1 MTDTTEICTAEVIT
15 DIAPAATA
23 TNGEAETAEEREY
36 YLARNVSDAYR
47 DAVHGLLK
55 SSTSANTRRAYQSHM
70 KAFRA
75 FATSMNVPAL
85 PASPETVAAY
95 VAHLCDAG
103 KASSTIN
110 QAVAAIA
117 ALHRW
122 ADLDDPTR
130 SALVRSATS
139 GALRKVGV
147 APHKKAAATV
157 DIVKELVSVCDRST
171 LQGKRDAAILLL
183 GFCGAFRRSELVAL
197 DVEDFQETLS
207 AGRAAYL
214 VTVRHSKTDQESAG
228 MVKGIFATRTKE
240 LDPVAAVKDYVRAAG
255 ITSGALFRRIRR
267 GDHIQPG
274 RITDKTVALVIKAA
288 ADRANISADLSGHS
302 LRSGFITSALESGA
316 SERSIMNQSGHKS
329 VTVMRSYQQR
339 RDALADNA
347 ASGLAAAM

>member
-1 MTDTTEICTAEVIT
+1 MADTTAICTAEVIT
-15 DIAPAATA
+15 DIAPAPMA
-23 TNGEAETAEEREY
+23 GEAKATEEREY
-36 YLARNVSDAYR
+36 YIARNVPDAYR

-55 SSTSANTRRAYQSHM
+55 SSTSANTRRAYKSHT

-75 FATSMNVPAL
+75 FAESMNASAL

-122 ADLDDPTR
+122 ADMDDPTR

-139 GALRKVGV
+139 GALRKVGT

-157 DIVKELVSVCDRST
+157 DIVKELVSVCDRNT

-197 DVEDFQETLS
+197 DVEDFQPTTS
-207 AGRAAYL
+207 GGRSAYL
-214 VTVRHSKTDQESAG
+214 VTVRKSKTDQEG
-228 MVKGIFATRTKE
+228 HGLIKGIFATKSKE
-240 LDPVAAVKDYVRAAG
+240 LDPVAAVRDYTASAG

-267 GDHIQPG
+267 GDHIQPE
-274 RITDKTVALVIKAA
+274 RITDRTVALVIKAA

>member
-1 MTDTTEICTAEVIT
+1 MTDS
-15 DIAPAATA
+15 IAIRAIADSKDSGNRAALECVP
-23 TNGEAETAEEREY
+23 GEYRETVER
-36 YLARNVSDAYR
+36 
-47 DAVHGLLK
+47 LLGA
-55 SSTSANTRRAYQSHM
+55 SISANTRAAYKKQLRGFF
-70 KAFRA
+70 AFCSGLR
-75 FATSMNVPAL
+75 VPAL
-85 PASPETVAAY
+85 PADAATVTAY
-95 VAHLCDAG
+95 IAHMSDSG
-103 KASSTIN
+103 KSSSTIR
-110 QAVAAIA
+110 QALAAISA
-117 ALHRW
+117 MHRR
-122 ADLDDPTR
+122 ANEADPTC
-130 SALVRSATS
+130 SELVRTAHA
-139 GALRKVGV
+139 GARREIGT

-157 DIVKELVSVCDRST
+157 DIIRELLGGLDRST
-171 LQGKRDAAILLL
+171 IQGKRDAAILLL

-240 LDPVAAVKDYVRAAG
+240 LDPVTAVKDYVKAAG

-267 GDHIQPG
+267 GGHIQHE
-274 RITDKTVALVIKAA
+274 RMTSQSVALVIKAA